1 MMSSIFH
8 RISVRKFEDRP
19 IEKEKIVQVLKA
31 GMQAPS
37 ACNQQPWEFYVVT
50 EDTGIVYCNPIFQM
64 CSRGTGRNCTSISDR
79 RISCTVL
86 CRDRPF
92 HCTAEY
98 LAGDR

>member
-37 ACNQQPWEFYVVT
+37 ACNQQPMGVL
-50 EDTGIVYCNPIFQM
+50 C
-64 CSRGTGRNCTSISDR
+64 SDR
-79 RISCTVL
+79 
-86 CRDRPF
+86 
-92 HCTAEY
+92 
-98 LAGDR
+98 